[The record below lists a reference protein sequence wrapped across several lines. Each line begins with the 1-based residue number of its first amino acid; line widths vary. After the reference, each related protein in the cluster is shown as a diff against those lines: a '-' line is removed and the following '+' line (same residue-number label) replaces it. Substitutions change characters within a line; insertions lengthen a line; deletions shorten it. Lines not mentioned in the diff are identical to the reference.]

1 MWMIHAL
8 NMLTVCLLIL
18 VTIHLS
24 NSPQVLLFQNIKE
37 EYSESDPVVHNMTT
51 ETNQVNINLP
61 GGGFVFRAKVGV
73 EINADK
79 DVEKLIVDFT
89 DSSIEIKHRLINTG
103 VEIVNISCGRGEQT
117 PQHFPMII
125 TWGVKEFR
133 GTEDVLILPG
143 EMEMESGRKIIILLA
158 EVKEDT
164 NREDV
169 LETLC
174 LRGITKW
181 LEVCDLTILQDSRNL
196 IRKLLRDLSRA
207 TEGMV
212 TLVTGPSVK
221 DIANSPSMLV
231 LAKAIVEQF
240 NIMSFNMC
248 NNLFMLVEYDTM
260 KIISA
265 IDQDCCLII
274 KVLTMCS
281 YK

>member
-1 MWMIHAL
+1 ME
-8 NMLTVCLLIL
+8 LT
-18 VTIHLS
+18 
-24 NSPQVLLFQNIKE
+24 
-37 EYSESDPVVHNMTT
+37 
-51 ETNQVNINLP
+51 
-61 GGGFVFRAKVGV
+61 
-73 EINADK
+73 
-79 DVEKLIVDFT
+79 
-89 DSSIEIKHRLINTG
+89 
-103 VEIVNISCGRGEQT
+103 
-117 PQHFPMII
+117 I
-125 TWGVKEFR
+125 TWRVRDFR

-143 EMEMESGRKIIILLA
+143 ELEMESRKKIIVLLA
-158 EVKEDT
+158 EVKEDKE
-164 NREDV
+164 RDDV

-181 LEVCDLTILQDSRNL
+181 LGSCDLTILQDSRNL

-265 IDQDCCLII
+265 INQDCCLII
-274 KVLTMCS
+274 TVLTMCS